1 MTVAVFVSSYPELS
15 QTFVLSEMRGMRRA
29 GREVRVEARGRA
41 SRPNPEVGDEFPAAF
56 SLEDS
61 LADRVRALVPLVLRH
76 PLRCLDDLRQ
86 RRRWRREEAVLPL
99 RVLAPV
105 ASRLRAHG
113 VTHLHVHFATE
124 IALDAMRL
132 SRILGLPYSVT
143 AHAYEIYQQ
152 PRNLPEKL
160 VRAAFSTSGCDYTVR
175 DLQAL
180 VPPARRESVHRI
192 IMGVDA
198 NEFVRSGPYPGGR
211 VVVAVG
217 RLVEKK
223 GFSDLVEACASL
235 GDVRLV
241 IIGEGPLRADLESQV
256 ARLGIEDRVV
266 LLGARSPSEIRAEL
280 EGADVL
286 AMPCVVAAD
295 GDRDSMPVVVKEAL
309 AMEIPVVCTREVGLP
324 ELVQDAW
331 GRLVPPHDPASLAA
345 ALREILAL
353 PAEERIAMGRA
364 GRAFVSEHCN
374 IETEARKLLA
384 LIDGARAG

>member
-29 GREVRVEARGRA
+29 GRAVRVEARGRA
-41 SRPNPEVGDEFPAAF
+41 ARPNPEVGDEFPAAF

-61 LADRVRALVPLVLRH
+61 LADRLRALVPLVLRH
-76 PLRCLDDLRQ
+76 PLGCLGDLFA

-105 ASRLRAHG
+105 AARLRREG

-132 SRILGLPYSVT
+132 SRLLGLPYSVT

-175 DLQAL
+175 DLRAL
-180 VPPARRESVHRI
+180 VPAEHRERVHRI
-192 IMGVDA
+192 IMGVDPG
-198 NEFVRSGPYPGGR
+198 EFVRRCSYPGGR
-211 VVVAVG
+211 AVVAVG

-223 GFSDLVEACASL
+223 GFRFLVDAMARLDGGASL
-235 GDVRLV
+235 A
-241 IIGEGPLRADLESQV
+241 IIGEGPEREALSAQID
-256 ARLGIEDRVV
+256 ALGIGDRVSLV
-266 LLGARSPSEIRAEL
+266 GALSPSEIRSRL
-280 EGADVL
+280 EAADVL

-309 AMEIPVVCTREVGLP
+309 AMEIPVVCSDEVGLP
-324 ELVQDAW
+324 ELVRDEW
-331 GRLVPPHDPASLAA
+331 GRLVPPADPAALAA
-345 ALREILAL
+345 ALDEILGM
-353 PAEERIAMGRA
+353 PVEERIAMGRA
-364 GRAFVSEHCN
+364 GREFVSRECD
-374 IETEARKLLA
+374 IEAEARKLLA
-384 LIDGARAG
+384 LIDAAR